1 MIGLVLAHE
10 NLIRIK
16 DYITNELDLSL
27 KDLTIN
33 IKCTAIKADGKK
45 CTYKALCNS
54 KVCKKH
60 EKSKNLKLVQERKNF
75 SCVVY
80 HNHLPNE
87 ENNGCPRCI
96 LVK

>member
-1 MIGLVLAHE
+1 MSLIAAHA
-10 NLIRIK
+10 NLILIK
-16 DYITNELDLSL
+16 EYIENELDNNL
-27 KDLTIN
+27 KEITIN
-33 IKCTAIKADGKK
+33 IKCMAIKSDGKK

-75 SCVVY
+75 SCMVY
-80 HNHLPNE
+80 HNHLPKEISSN
-87 ENNGCPRCI
+87 CPRCN